1 MALQSAA
8 AEGPAPSGASS
19 GGMYHFLMILCGVAG
34 AMLFAAMAVLVCVD
48 VFMRNVG
55 MGNISWGVEM
65 TEYMLMVAT
74 FLAAP
79 WLLYLNDHIRVDII
93 VRGVSAPAAR
103 VLELITDAFGFIV
116 CAVLAWQS
124 VVVAQDAAAQGG
136 MVFKVLI
143 FPEWWLNVPMAFSCT
158 LLAIEFARRFQR
170 GLRAPEGN

>member
-8 AEGPAPSGASS
+8 ADGPAPSGAPS
-19 GGMYHFLMILCGVAG
+19 GGMYHSLMILCGVGG
-34 AMLFAAMAVLVCVD
+34 ALLFAAMALLVCAD
-48 VFMRNVG
+48 VLMRNLG

-74 FLAAP
+74 FMAAP
-79 WLLYLNDHIRVDII
+79 WLLYLNDHIRVDIV
-93 VRGVSAPAAR
+93 VRGVPAPVAR
-103 VLELITDAFGFIV
+103 MLELVTDLFGFVV

-158 LLAIEFARRFQR
+158 LLAVEFARRFQR
-170 GLRAPEGN
+170 SLRPAEGK